1 VTYWLDRIGA
11 FTAYHPADPE
21 HKFTGGHHTAPVEE
35 LTAEEIRHLIEANAA
50 KQGVVAFAEAL
61 RLSTR
66 WVPE

>member
-1 VTYWLDRIGA
+1 
-11 FTAYHPADPE
+11 
-21 HKFTGGHHTAPVEE
+21 VEE

-66 WVPE
+66 WVPESYLLRPSGVICLYRAIGRHGHPT